1 MRKRFRKMTAVLLMI
16 ALIIMTV
23 PIGVITVNAAGY
35 NPSAAVEYAGKYWNN
50 YNPAYGNYNSVGG
63 DCANFVSQC
72 LYAGG
77 IEQDGTWY
85 NGSSAWISCS
95 AQIEYFR
102 NKGYTIIDGAQ
113 ASDIKV
119 GNPVYYYYGGSMAHT
134 AICVGY
140 DDNGT
145 PLVAAHNTNF
155 WRAEWTLGGASWW
168 GGSTRRVTILMP
180 ETPNYVDL
188 GTDFYAFIINTPT
201 WKHLTVER
209 DNNVVIRSE
218 KSDLCADQ
226 VWKFEKQWDGSYK
239 IISTANGECLD
250 VDNASRE
257 SGTNVKTCVDNG
269 NDAQRWYIYGSSGNY
284 RLKSKC
290 SDCVLDVVGGNSAE
304 GTNVEMYAQNNTN
317 AQIFQIWGLSARSFA
332 ANLGNDFTAPI
343 LNMKS
348 WITLQN
354 DENSNVSLQ
363 QETGI
368 ARDLWR
374 FKRQSDGSYIICSCY
389 DGKCFDLQNWSHEN
403 GANVQVYSETGC
415 DAQRWYLYEYAGG
428 YTIQSK
434 ESGKLLDVADGVL
447 SVGSNIQVYAW
458 NGSDAQ
464 IFSVYRGDE
473 CKLKAADLSVDVKE
487 NKQVEFTWNNVYGE
501 KGFDI
506 KIWNGKHWE
515 GDAYTNIWALPA
527 NSTSATT
534 ELPPGKYEAYIDTFN
549 NYDLLMSNVVS
560 FEVLPQF
567 LVSVYHKEHVL
578 KCTWDKVL
586 QAESYKIE
594 IFDSNSNLVQSQEN
608 IKDLQYQTPISEG
621 SYTVKLTSNNNLSVT
636 KPLIVNY
643 IEGKIGDV
651 NLDGYI
657 NEDDAW
663 FYVKALVRILALPN
677 KRIADTNMDGQ
688 TNIDDIHP
696 ILQYVSG
703 KEVEN
708 VGKVILLNM
717 IGDTNLDGKLTVSD
731 VTSIQRHLADL
742 NTFNTEQLSV
752 ADTNGDGTITI
763 DDATHLQLFL
773 AEYDV
778 ELGEK

>member
-1 MRKRFRKMTAVLLMI
+1 MLIVLFSIGTVAAFNVDALQDRTYNFNSINLSGDGFSDMANIARAQSGRTQGSFGYSEAWCADFVSDCAKIVGQNEAIPANGLVSSMYYAVINAGGYKVSSAQAGDLVFYYNEAISNWMHVGVMIDSQNAISGNYWIKGVSYATTHGYNAYWDEYGSRCTAVF
-16 ALIIMTV
+16 V
-23 PIGVITVNAAGY
+23 RP
-35 NPSAAVEYAGKYWNN
+35 N
-50 YNPAYGNYNSVGG
+50 Y
-63 DCANFVSQC
+63 
-72 LYAGG
+72 
-77 IEQDGTWY
+77 
-85 NGSSAWISCS
+85 
-95 AQIEYFR
+95 
-102 NKGYTIIDGAQ
+102 K
-113 ASDIKV
+113 
-119 GNPVYYYYGGSMAHT
+119 GGS
-134 AICVGY
+134 G
-140 DDNGT
+140 NGT
-145 PLVAAHNTNF
+145 PL
-155 WRAEWTLGGASWW
+155 
-168 GGSTRRVTILMP
+168 
-180 ETPNYVDL
+180 DL

-201 WKHLTVER
+201 WKHLTVEGN
-209 DNNVVIRSE
+209 NNVVIRSE
-218 KSDLCADQ
+218 KADHCADQ
-226 VWKFEKQWDGSYK
+226 VWKFERQWDGSYK

-269 NDAQRWYIYGSSGNY
+269 NDAQRWYIYGNSGNY

-447 SVGSNIQVYAW
+447 NFGSNIQVYAW

-473 CKLKAADLSVDVKE
+473 CKIKAVNLSVDVKD
-487 NKQVEFTWNNVYGE
+487 NKQVEFTWNDVYGE

-527 NSTSATT
+527 NSTSVTT

-549 NYDLLMSNVVS
+549 NYELLMSNVVS

-594 IFDSNSNLVQSQEN
+594 IFDSNSNLVHSQEN

-621 SYTVKLTSNNNLSVT
+621 NYTVKLTSNNNISIT
-636 KPLIVNY
+636 KPLIVNF

-657 NEDDAW
+657 NIDDGW
-663 FYVKALVRILALPN
+663 FYTKALVGKLAFPN
-677 KRIADTNMDGQ
+677 KKIADANMDGK
-688 TNIDDIHP
+688 TSVMDTHL
-696 ILQYVSG
+696 ILRYVAG
-703 KEVEN
+703 AEVEN
-708 VGKVILLNM
+708 VGKTILLNM
-717 IGDTNLDGKLTVSD
+717 IGDTNLDGKVDIIDATL
-731 VTSIQRHLADL
+731 IQSHLAEII
-742 NTFNTEQLSV
+742 TFSEEQMAL
-752 ADTNGDGTITI
+752 ADTDGNGVVDIT
-763 DDATHLQLFL
+763 DATYLQMYL
-773 AEYDV
+773 AEYGV
-778 ELGEK
+778 VLGKQ